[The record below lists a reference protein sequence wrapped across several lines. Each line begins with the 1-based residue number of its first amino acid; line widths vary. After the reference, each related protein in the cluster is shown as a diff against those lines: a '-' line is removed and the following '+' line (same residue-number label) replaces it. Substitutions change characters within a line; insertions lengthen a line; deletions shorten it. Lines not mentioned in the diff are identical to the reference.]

1 MNLDVRVETLKGV
14 GTAMAAKL
22 KRLGIVTVGDL
33 LNHYPRRYDDFSE
46 IIPIR
51 QMRPGAV
58 TFRGKIVNIA
68 SRRARGRKLTITEA
82 VIADDTGTVKA
93 IWFNNPFLIKQYPVG
108 TAVMVSGNL
117 EFRNNDLA
125 LRAPAIEFDSD
136 DSMHTGR
143 IVAVYPETSG
153 LTSKQL
159 RTIIRPVLQQV
170 DELPETLPKDVIKGA
185 SLVSRSKAIS
195 ELHLPTSKEALAKA
209 RHRMAFEELFFIIA
223 ASLRLKSQLQSESAA
238 EISFNVEVAQEFVK
252 ALPFNITNAQ
262 RQAAWQI
269 LKDMA
274 LPHPMNRLL
283 EGDVGSGK
291 TVVAFMAAVMTVRA
305 GYQAALMVPT
315 DVLARQHYKNA
326 MELLGSLGVSVELV
340 LSKQPAAEKA
350 PILKRIAAGEP
361 SLIIGTHALLGEKV
375 EFGQLGLVVID
386 EQHRFGVNQRQQL
399 KAKSKLFP
407 HLLSMTATPIPRSLA
422 LTVYGDLDVSI
433 IDELPAGRKPIA
445 TKVVSG
451 RDKEIA
457 YGFID
462 GEIKKG
468 RQVFVV
474 CPLIDDSEASESKSV
489 TAEVRRLR
497 GGLFRHRRIEALHAK
512 LTPTERQ
519 KIMEQFVAGE
529 IDILV
534 ATTVIEVGVDVPNA
548 TVMLVEGAE
557 RFGLATM
564 HQLRGRVGRS
574 VHDSYC
580 FLASDSEA
588 AGARER
594 LEAMERTQDGFRLA
608 QIDLELRGP
617 GQIYGLRQ
625 HGLLDLRIANLSD
638 TKLVSEVREAARS
651 FVDDPAIMV
660 QYPQIVERIQR
671 LQAVTTL
678 D

>member
-1 MNLDVRVETLKGV
+1 MNVDVRVETLKGV
-14 GTAMAAKL
+14 GAAMASKL
-22 KRLGIVTVGDL
+22 ERLGIVTVADL

-46 IIPIR
+46 IISIR
-51 QMRPGAV
+51 QMKPGAV
-58 TFRGKIVNIA
+58 TFRGKVVNIA

-82 VIADDTGTVKA
+82 VIADGTGTVKA
-93 IWFNNPFLIKQYPVG
+93 IWFNNPYLVKQYPVE
-108 TAVMVSGNL
+108 TSVMVSGNL

-125 LRAPAIEFDSD
+125 LRAPAIELDSD

-143 IVAVYPETSG
+143 IVAVYPETHG

-159 RTIIRPVLQQV
+159 RTVIRPVL
-170 DELPETLPKDVIKGA
+170 ERLEGLPETLPKEIIKEA
-185 SLVSRSKAIS
+185 SLVSRQQALS
-195 ELHLPTSKEALAKA
+195 ELHLPTSRQALDKA
-209 RHRMAFEELFFIIA
+209 RHRLAFEELFFIIA
-223 ASLRLKSQLQSESAA
+223 ASLRLKSQLQDESAP
-238 EISFNVEVAQEFVK
+238 EIDFNVEVAQEFVK
-252 ALPFNITNAQ
+252 SLPFAITNAQ
-262 RQAAWQI
+262 RQSAWQI

-274 LPHPMNRLL
+274 QPHPMNRLL

-291 TVVAFMAAVMTVRA
+291 TVVAFMAATMAVRA

-315 DVLARQHYKNA
+315 DVLARQHFKNA
-326 MELLGSLGVSVELV
+326 TSLLDDLGVPVELV
-340 LSKQPAAEKA
+340 LSKQPAADKA
-350 PILKRIAAGEP
+350 PVLARIKAGQP
-361 SLIIGTHALLGEKV
+361 GLIIGTHALLGESV
-375 EFGQLGLVVID
+375 EFSKLGLVIID

-399 KAKSKLFP
+399 KTKSRFFP

-451 RDKEIA
+451 RDKEVA

-462 GEIKKG
+462 GQIKLG

-474 CPLIDDSEASESKSV
+474 CPLIDDSDSLDAKSV
-489 TAEVRRLR
+489 NTEVERLR
-497 GGLFRHRRIEALHAK
+497 SGLFRHRRIEALHAR
-512 LTPTERQ
+512 LTPPERQ
-519 KIMEQFVAGE
+519 KIMERFVAGD

-534 ATTVIEVGVDVPNA
+534 STTVVEVGVDIPNA

-557 RFGLATM
+557 RFGLATL

-574 VHDSYC
+574 QHDSYC
-580 FLASDSEA
+580 FLASDSSA
-588 AGARER
+588 PGARER
-594 LEAMERTQDGFRLA
+594 LEAMERTQDGFRLS

-617 GQIYGLRQ
+617 GQIYGKRQ
-625 HGLLDLRIANLSD
+625 HGLLDLRLANLTD
-638 TKLVSEVREAARS
+638 TKLVSEVRAAARR

-660 QYPQIVERIQR
+660 QYPQITERIQR
-671 LQAVTTL
+671 LQAITTL

>member
-14 GTAMAAKL
+14 GAAMAGKL
-22 KRLGIVTVGDL
+22 ARLGIETVGDL

-51 QMRPGAV
+51 QMRPGLV
-58 TFRGKIVNIA
+58 TFKGEVVNIA
-68 SRRARGRKLTITEA
+68 TRRARGRKLTITEA
-82 VIADDTGTVKA
+82 VIADGTGTVKA

-117 EFRNNDLA
+117 EFRNSDLA

-136 DSMHTGR
+136 DSYHTGR
-143 IVAVYPETSG
+143 IVAVYPETHG
-153 LTSKQL
+153 LTSKQI
-159 RTIIRPVLQQV
+159 RTIIRPVLGLI
-170 DELPETLPKDVIKGA
+170 DELPETLPKEVIKES
-185 SLVSRSKAIS
+185 SLVSRTKALS
-195 ELHLPTSKEALAKA
+195 ELHLPTSKEALDKA

-223 ASLRLKSQLQSESAA
+223 ASLRLKNQLQSEAAA
-238 EISFNVEVAQEFVK
+238 EISFDVQVAQEFVK

-269 LKDMA
+269 LKDMSQ
-274 LPHPMNRLL
+274 PHPMNRLL

-291 TVVAFMAAVMTVRA
+291 TVVAFMAAVMAVRA

-326 MELLGSLGVSVELV
+326 TEMLGGLGVPVDLL
-340 LSKQPAAEKA
+340 LSKQSAKERKPVLE
-350 PILKRIAAGEP
+350 RVAAGEP
-361 SLIIGTHALLGEKV
+361 SFIIGTHALLGDKV
-375 EFGQLGLVVID
+375 EFGKLGLVVID

-433 IDELPAGRKPIA
+433 IDELPPGRKPIA

-451 RDKEIA
+451 RDKEVA

-474 CPLIDDSEASESKSV
+474 CPLIDDSDLSDSKSV
-489 TAEVRRLR
+489 NAEVRRLR
-497 GGLFRHRRIEALHAK
+497 GGLFRHRQIEALHAK
-512 LTPTERQ
+512 LSPSQRQ
-519 KIMEQFVAGE
+519 DIMERFVAGK

-548 TVMLVEGAE
+548 TLMLVEGAE

-574 VHDSYC
+574 VHESYC
-580 FLASDSEA
+580 FLASDSQA
-588 AGARER
+588 AGARDR

-625 HGLLDLRIANLSD
+625 HGLLDLRMANLTD
-638 TKLVSEVREAARS
+638 TKLVGEVREAARS
-651 FVDDPAIMV
+651 FVGDSSLMLK
-660 QYPQIVERIQR
+660 YPQIAERIQR